1 MTSALIPTG
10 RTVLVGGGDREGSY
24 TAAVLAC
31 EGIDIVLLEADE
43 LPKGLERMAS
53 ALREKEIHISKH
65 SKVYSSLYLV

>member
-1 MTSALIPTG
+1 MTSTLIPTG
-10 RTVLVGGGDREGSY
+10 RTVLVGSGGRGVSS

-31 EGIDIVLLEADE
+31 EGIDTVLLEADG

-53 ALREKEIHISKH
+53 ALREKAIHILKH